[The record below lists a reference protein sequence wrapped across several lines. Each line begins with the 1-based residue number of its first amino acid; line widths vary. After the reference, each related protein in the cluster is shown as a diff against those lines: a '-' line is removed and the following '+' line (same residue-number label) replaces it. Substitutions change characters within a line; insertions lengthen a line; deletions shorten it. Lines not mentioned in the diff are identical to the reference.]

1 MKSIILILLLNFS
14 IAGFSIDKNSFYKVL
29 SSNSETE
36 ITNKLQQLEKEK
48 TSSLILAYKG
58 ALIAKKA
65 SFEKKATQ
73 KIKLFKTGVTLLE
86 TEITK
91 SPKKIEFRFLR
102 LAIQENCPKILK
114 YNQHIKNDVAVITA
128 GYPKLNKEL
137 KKIILDYAK
146 SSKTLNPSLLK

>member
-114 YNQHIKNDVAVITA
+114 YNQNIKNDVAVITA

>member
-1 MKSIILILLLNFS
+1 MKSIILILLLSFS
-14 IAGFSIDKNSFYKVL
+14 VAGFSIDKNSFYKVL

-114 YNQHIKNDVAVITA
+114 YNQNIKNDVAVITA

>member
-1 MKSIILILLLNFS
+1 MKSIILILLLSFS
-14 IAGFSIDKNSFYKVL
+14 VAGFSIDKNSFYKVL

>member
-1 MKSIILILLLNFS
+1 M
-14 IAGFSIDKNSFYKVL
+14 